1 MPAERLSMRKIKEV
15 LRLKFELGLP
25 NRQIARSCSINHCT
39 VADYL
44 YRAKAAGLSQW
55 PLPSDLDDTG
65 LEARLFPTR
74 TPPRSQPRQAVDWAA
89 IHEELHSQKH
99 VTLQLVWQE
108 YKQSNPDGYQY
119 SRFCELYRR
128 WADKLDLV
136 LRQEHRAGE
145 KLFVDYAGDKVP
157 VVDSKTG
164 TITEASIFV
173 AVLGASNYT
182 YAEASW
188 NQDLGSWIRS
198 HVRALEFLAGSPALL
213 VPDNCK
219 TAVLHP
225 CRYEPDLNPTY
236 QEMAAHYGMAVV
248 PARVRKPRDKAKVEA
263 GVLLVERWILAALRK
278 RTFFSLA
285 DLNQAITEL
294 LDRLNHRPFRKL
306 EGSRA
311 ERFAKIDHP
320 ALRPLPAEAYQ
331 FAEWKKARVNID
343 YHIEIERH
351 YYSVPYALIHR
362 ELDVRYTAMT
372 VEIFHRG
379 QRVASHARGYKIGGH
394 TTIGAHRPKAHQRYL
409 EWTPERLVRWPST
422 IGPFT
427 AALVDQILQSRPH
440 PEQGFRSCLGILRLG
455 KTYGSERLEAAATRA
470 CNLHACSY
478 QSVKSILHT
487 GLDRQLALEPPPDR
501 APIEH
506 ANIRGTDYFNTKEE
520 PLC

>member
-1 MPAERLSMRKIKEV
+1 V
-15 LRLKFELGLP
+15 
-25 NRQIARSCSINHCT
+25 
-39 VADYL
+39 
-44 YRAKAAGLSQW
+44 
-55 PLPSDLDDTG
+55 
-65 LEARLFPTR
+65 
-74 TPPRSQPRQAVDWAA
+74 RQAPDWAG
-89 IHEELHSQKH
+89 IHEELQSQKH

-145 KLFVDYAGDKVP
+145 KLFVDYAGDTVP
-157 VVDSKTG
+157 VIDSKTG
-164 TITEASIFV
+164 TTTEASIFV

-188 NQDLGSWIRS
+188 NQDLSSWIRS
-198 HVRALEFLAGSPALL
+198 HIRALEFFGGSPAVL

-219 TAVLHP
+219 VAVRHP

-236 QEMAAHYGMAVV
+236 QEMAAHYGMAVI

-278 RTFFSLA
+278 GQFFSLA
-285 DLNQAITEL
+285 ELNQAVAQL
-294 LDRLNHRPFRKL
+294 LDRLNQRPFRKL
-306 EGSRA
+306 EGNRT
-311 ERFAKIDHP
+311 ERFEKLDRP
-320 ALRPLPAEAYQ
+320 ALRPLPTHAYS
-331 FAEWKKARVNID
+331 FAEWKKARVHID
-343 YHIEIERH
+343 YHIEVECH

-372 VEIFHRG
+372 VEIFHEG
-379 QRVASHARGYKIGGH
+379 HRVASHARSSKIGGH
-394 TTIGAHRPKAHQRYL
+394 STIDAHRPKSHQRYL
-409 EWTPERLVRWPST
+409 EWTPQRLVRRAST

-427 AALVDQILQSRPH
+427 AALVDKILQSRLH

-470 CNLHACSY
+470 CTLDACSY
-478 QSVKSILHT
+478 QSVKSILQT
-487 GLDRQLALEPPPDR
+487 SLDRQLPLDLPLDRPP
-501 APIEH
+501 IQH
-506 ANIRGTDYFNTKEE
+506 ANIRGTDYFNPEE
-520 PLC
+520 EQPC